1 MECLFHRNGRPL
13 ATGLANI
20 DYLHVLQLLLVLEE
34 IILAE
39 WIFSPQ
45 LMLRVD
51 GLCRFYA

>member
-1 MECLFHRNGRPL
+1 MECLFHRNGRPI

-20 DYLHVLQLLLVLEE
+20 DYHNVLQFLLVLEE

-45 LMLRVD
+45 LILRVD
-51 GLCRFYA
+51 GLCRFDA